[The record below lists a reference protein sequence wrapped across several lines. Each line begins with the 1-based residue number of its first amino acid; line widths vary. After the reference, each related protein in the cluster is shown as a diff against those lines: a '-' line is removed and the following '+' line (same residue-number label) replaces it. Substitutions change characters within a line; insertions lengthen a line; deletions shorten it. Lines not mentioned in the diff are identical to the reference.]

1 MQAAF
6 LHFAHSL
13 LLLRLCHFYLI
24 RQPDE
29 RQANKLAAVVI
40 TETGPNARMRWCY
53 VDIGDLV
60 DFGTRVG
67 RVALFFSFFLSRY
80 YCPKSRAKT
89 KTSSITSSQGLQS
102 AGSVSSGAQKCLSF
116 YFIQSINETL

>member
-67 RVALFFSFFLSRY
+67 RVALFFFFFSLS
-80 YCPKSRAKT
+80 
-89 KTSSITSSQGLQS
+89 ILLSQ
-102 AGSVSSGAQKCLSF
+102 K
-116 YFIQSINETL
+116 